1 MCWKVNDNSYFVE
14 LKMCIRSHDLRVA
27 SDCKR
32 DLLTQQHVPGAAE
45 QAIEKIAQS
54 VHRT

>member
-1 MCWKVNDNSYFVE
+1 MLEGKNDNSYFVE
-14 LKMCIRSHDLRVA
+14 LKCVFRSHDLRVA

-32 DLLTQQHVPGAAE
+32 DSLTQQHVPEAAE
-45 QAIEKIAQS
+45 QAIEKITRS

>member
-1 MCWKVNDNSYFVE
+1 
-14 LKMCIRSHDLRVA
+14 MCIRSHDLRVA